1 MREYVMYEVT
11 HGKLICEDGRRW
23 SWSRKEAIEIYKKE
37 GPVIDAYMH
46 ECEYLI
52 GRVLEKDIQV
62 KADYIVDGDG
72 GVIGT
77 RIIMQVDDTT
87 VNFNDYDARTISSVL
102 NEGIAEAG
110 RNLVKLGAHS
120 KPETV
125 SFVRGD
131 LDAAHD
137 SISFKSDSAYRIANE
152 LRGSGLLS
160 EGITLYAS
168 ADGVIKVDPI
178 VDKPTVTV
186 QDGETKINAVFH
198 QITGGYTSKIN
209 IVSNTN
215 GGKKIGR
222 TTDLRIKNEHKKSL
236 CYAMGDNAVVELVVK
251 AEKRVSAG
259 FETVAG
265 YELIRIIEIVDQK
278 DGLNYLN

>member
-1 MREYVMYEVT
+1 M
-11 HGKLICEDGRRW
+11 
-23 SWSRKEAIEIYKKE
+23 
-37 GPVIDAYMH
+37 
-46 ECEYLI
+46 
-52 GRVLEKDIQV
+52 
-62 KADYIVDGDG
+62 
-72 GVIGT
+72 
-77 RIIMQVDDTT
+77 
-87 VNFNDYDARTISSVL
+87 
-102 NEGIAEAG
+102 
-110 RNLVKLGAHS
+110 
-120 KPETV
+120 
-125 SFVRGD
+125 
-131 LDAAHD
+131 
-137 SISFKSDSAYRIANE
+137 
-152 LRGSGLLS
+152 LS

-178 VDKPTVTV
+178 VDKPTVTI
-186 QDGETKINAVFH
+186 QDGETRINAVFH

-222 TTDLRIKNEHKKSL
+222 TTDLKIRNEHNKLL

-278 DGLNYLN
+278 DGLNNLN